1 MVLQQK
7 VLGQVHLLSLR
18 HHCII
23 WMVLLARHAFSDSQH
38 AWGFVMGRL
47 RSVKMGL
54 KVCIRTLNFILWAW
68 NCLETHFSVSES
80 LDAWAHTQLY
90 FSKVKWQAPTWQLF
104 RRGRWRTKL
113 PCNWFL
119 FHVIFMPTFKLDK
132 KIHIAIE
139 WETVLGQNFHM
150 VGALCR

>member
-54 KVCIRTLNFILWAW
+54 KVCIRTLNFISWAW

-80 LDAWAHTQLY
+80 LDAWAHIQLY

-104 RRGRWRTKL
+104 RRGRWRRKL
-113 PCNWFL
+113 RYLVIGSYFTL
-119 FHVIFMPTFKLDK
+119 FSCQLLSWIRKYILQLNGKQF
-132 KIHIAIE
+132 
-139 WETVLGQNFHM
+139 
-150 VGALCR
+150 